1 MAAEQPLHGTE
12 FDFVAE
18 WGRGAVGVYVVDLV
32 RRNARALQSV
42 AHRTE
47 RAITVL
53 RWSCQVK
60 CVAGH
65 AVSDHLGV
73 DLRSPPPCVLV
84 LFEDDNS
91 GALAHDETVAFS
103 VPRTRCPWRVV
114 VEPGRQCAGRRKAG
128 ETEAADRRLCP
139 AAN

>member
-1 MAAEQPLHGTE
+1 MTAEQPLHGTE

-18 WGRGAVGVYVVDLV
+18 WGRGAVGVYVIDLV
-32 RRNARALQSV
+32 RRNACALQSV

-60 CVAGH
+60 CVAEH
-65 AVSDHLGV
+65 AISDHFGL
-73 DLRSPPPCVLV
+73 DLRSPPPGVLV

-103 VPRTRCPWRVV
+103 VPRTRCPWRGGG
-114 VEPGRQCAGRRKAG
+114 EPGTTCAARRKTG
-128 ETEAADRRLCP
+128 ETR
-139 AAN
+139 